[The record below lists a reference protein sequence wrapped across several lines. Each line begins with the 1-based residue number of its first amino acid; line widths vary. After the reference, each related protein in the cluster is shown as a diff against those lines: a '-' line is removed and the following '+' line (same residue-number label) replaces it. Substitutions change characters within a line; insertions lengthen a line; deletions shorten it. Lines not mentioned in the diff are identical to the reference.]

1 MIDKVEI
8 RKAISNAFYE
18 SRNRGQTMETAID
31 VATTAVMALI
41 EVDVEPVVD
50 DKEPP
55 QTFGE
60 QPVAK
65 GATLPRDLAKRI
77 EEIRGE
83 E

>member
-1 MIDKVEI
+1 
-8 RKAISNAFYE
+8 
-18 SRNRGQTMETAID
+18 METAID

-55 QTFGE
+55 RIGE